1 MKKEYSELTVDV
13 ERSIARAY
21 DLNLSSKELSEVKG
35 HLAHILPKLR
45 DPNTL
50 IQPIKDAL
58 AFIHTQEAKKQS
70 WKDWLGKPVL
80 VALVTALITAPLS
93 FYVGL
98 SIERSKAQEC
108 QSSNS
113 VGSTPQGITN
123 QSSGPAKAGR

>member
-13 ERSIARAY
+13 ESSIARAY

-45 DPNTL
+45 EPNTL
-50 IQPIKDAL
+50 IQRIKEAL
-58 AFIHTQEAKKQS
+58 AFVHTQEAKKQS

-80 VALVTALITAPLS
+80 VALVTALITAPIS

-98 SIERSKAQEC
+98 SIESSKAQEC

-113 VGSTPQGITN
+113 AASTPQGITS

>member
-1 MKKEYSELTVDV
+1 MKKEYSELTVDI

-21 DLNLSSKELSEVKG
+21 NLDLSSKELSEVKG
-35 HLAHILPKLR
+35 HLAHILPKLHE
-45 DPNTL
+45 PNTL
-50 IQPIKDAL
+50 IQSIKVAL
-58 AFIHTQEAKKQS
+58 AFVETQEAKKQS

-80 VALVTALITAPLS
+80 AALVTALITSPVS

-113 VGSTPQGITN
+113 AAGTPQGITS